1 MKGMSRLL
9 HLFPHGPGNAE
20 PGEPL
25 MPHIHNLCSSVGD
38 LG

>member
-20 PGEPL
+20 PGEPIDAT
-25 MPHIHNLCSSVGD
+25 HSQSV
-38 LG
+38 